1 MMRTEQ
7 EIRKMIA
14 DLRKEYERTR
24 SDETP
29 GNGARL
35 TRIVDQ
41 LQALRYVLGE
51 VPYLLKSQAQTTEQ

>member
-1 MMRTEQ
+1 MV
-7 EIRKMIA
+7 A